1 MKSSIAYFPHGV
13 PRTITE
19 FGNQKIGAVKF
30 GNVARLL
37 EKQRKIIFKTTQS
50 IKYLTEPI
58 LQAWNLTSNLY
69 QLWDRILMLPGT
81 TGRQVH
87 LAEINYLL
95 LCHMTLWQDLIQAFR
110 KLGKERKKRGDGDD
124 ATAEDGFH
132 ALRTSCFWPINDQFI
147 KILNQESL
155 LEEWWKYVYKV
166 ENSIMEIIKWL
177 GKIIVKTEEES
188 SSSTPLSTTPPVF
201 THTMVASLLIGLVR
215 WLGSR
220 NKKGEAIMLSAG
232 GGGGGGGGFT
242 DDDRRSELFF
252 EKREQ
257 LYADMCSILE
267 EKVPRPE
274 KFQRIQ
280 RRA

>member
-30 GNVARLL
+30 GNVLRLL
-37 EKQRKIIFKTTQS
+37 EKQRKITFKTTQS
-50 IKYLTEPI
+50 IRYLTEPI
-58 LQAWNLTSNLY
+58 IQAWNLTSNLY
-69 QLWDRILMLPGT
+69 ELCYRILMLPG

-95 LCHMTLWQDLIQAFR
+95 LCHMTLWQDLIQAFK
-110 KLGKERKKRGDGDD
+110 KLSKERKRGDGDD

-177 GKIIVKTEEES
+177 GEIIVKLEEEEEEEESS
-188 SSSTPLSTTPPVF
+188 SSSTPLSTTLPVF
-201 THTMVASLLIGLVR
+201 PHTMVASLFIGLVR
-215 WLGSR
+215 WLGTR
-220 NKKGEAIMLSAG
+220 NKKGEAIMLSG
-232 GGGGGGGGFT
+232 GGGLT
-242 DDDRRSELFF
+242 DDDRSELFF
-252 EKREQ
+252 
-257 LYADMCSILE
+257 
-267 EKVPRPE
+267 
-274 KFQRIQ
+274 FF
-280 RRA
+280 